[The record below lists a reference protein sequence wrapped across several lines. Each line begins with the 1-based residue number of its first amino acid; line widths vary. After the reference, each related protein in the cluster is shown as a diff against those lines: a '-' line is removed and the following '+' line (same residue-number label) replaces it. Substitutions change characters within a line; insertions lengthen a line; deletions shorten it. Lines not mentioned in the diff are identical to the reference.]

1 MLRAV
6 FVRTLKPGVSY
17 EQFLA
22 AWAPEG
28 GGGAYPASVSVS
40 RSATDDRQVITILEL
55 DISVGQFSSVAG
67 SLTRSDA
74 LDRLTEVVES
84 TQLEGLYEQ
93 VFDTSDVSPRGGGGE
108 CGVVSG

>member
-1 MLRAV
+1 M
-6 FVRTLKPGVSY
+6 FGRTLQPGMSY
-17 EQFLA
+17 EQSLA
-22 AWAPEG
+22 VWAPEG

-40 RSATDDRQVITILEL
+40 RSVADDRQVVTILEL

-93 VFDTSDVSPRGGGGE
+93 VFDTTDVSPRGGR
-108 CGVVSG
+108 S